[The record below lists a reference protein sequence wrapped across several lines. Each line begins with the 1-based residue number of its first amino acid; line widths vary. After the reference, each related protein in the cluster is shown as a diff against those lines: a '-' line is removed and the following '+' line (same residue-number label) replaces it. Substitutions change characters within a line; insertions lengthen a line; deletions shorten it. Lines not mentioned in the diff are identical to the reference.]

1 MKKKSVVVSLALT
14 AVLAAGALFAL
25 STCTKPSPAPSNP
38 EGGNPDGPIHH
49 FALAADLPTD
59 LPDEAALYHLR
70 STDAVSDTWA
80 THVAASLG
88 FEGQPIKHSREY
100 HWSADGA
107 AVLTVYA
114 THAFQSSQMPDGD
127 TGAGPIRA
135 AEEAI
140 AAARTWLADRDL
152 LPADCTVAPEAWPND
167 RDLPPGSFP
176 AYPGWIVRF
185 QRRLDGVPVGGFWA
199 SGVILT
205 LGDDGWV
212 RRMTYVHREI
222 KGVETVPLRPVT
234 DAWAELQATAAPAF
248 VDTSFPMAGELSPDH
263 TPVPRT
269 GVVTSATLAYREH
282 EVNVHQPTFEPY
294 YAFHGDLDTTDP
306 YGRPITFIAY
316 VPARSPGVL
325 QTPTP
330 AIQPTTASVEVSDA
344 LRRDAEA
351 MAEQLGI
358 SVDEAIRRLK
368 LQDPI
373 GTLGAELERQ
383 EADTFAGLWIQHEP
397 EYRIVVAF
405 TRNGEETIQP
415 YIENTPLAD
424 LVKVRTAEVTY
435 EELKAAQQEAH
446 RLLDELGLAVAS
458 GIDIK
463 ENQVDLYVTDRSLFD
478 ATLQEANIQLSE
490 HVEVII
496 VYEPLGDD
504 IPFAVTPD
512 PTIQFPQL
520 RTRSATFMEA
530 LLVGELVV
538 KDGCLRVS
546 AGYSDRGHLIIW
558 QPDYF
563 LNNNEGVVEILDR
576 NGEAVARVGEEIR
589 MGGGEVALTENLKR
603 QLREPLPEQCEGPYW
618 LMGQLV
624 SNE

>member
-1 MKKKSVVVSLALT
+1 MSKNITVAFGALI
-14 AVLAAGALFAL
+14 VLLLAAGALFTL
-25 STCTKPSPAPSNP
+25 SACTKPAPTP
-38 EGGNPDGPIHH
+38 GNPDGPIHH
-49 FALAADLPTD
+49 FVLATDLPTD
-59 LPDEAALYHLR
+59 LPCEAPLYHLR
-70 STDAVSDTWA
+70 PTDAVSHTWA

-88 FEGQPIKHSREY
+88 FEGQPIKFSHEY
-100 HWSADGA
+100 AWSTNGA

-127 TGAGPIRA
+127 AGAGPIST

-140 AAARTWLADRDL
+140 AIARTWLVDRDL
-152 LPADCTVAPEAWPND
+152 LPADCAVAPEAWPND

-176 AYPGWIVRF
+176 AYPGWIMRF
-185 QRRLDGVPVGGFWA
+185 QRHLNGIPVGGFWT
-199 SGVILT
+199 SGVFLA
-205 LGDDGWV
+205 LGDDGRV

-222 KGVETVPLRPVT
+222 EVAETVPLRPVA

-248 VDTSFPMAGELSPDH
+248 VDTSFPLCGEISPDH

-269 GVVTSATLAYREH
+269 GVVTSVMLAYREH

-344 LRRDAEA
+344 LRRDAET
-351 MAEQLGI
+351 MAEDLGI

-373 GTLGAELERQ
+373 GTLGAELERL

-405 TRNGEETIQP
+405 THNGEETIQP
-415 YIENTPLAD
+415 YIENTSLAN
-424 LVKVRTAEVTY
+424 LIEVRTAEATY
-435 EELKAAQQEAH
+435 EELKAAQQKAH
-446 RLLDELGLAVAS
+446 RLLDELGLSLAS
-458 GIDIK
+458 GINIK
-463 ENQVDLYVTDRSLFD
+463 ENQAELYVTDRPLFD
-478 ATLQEANIQLSE
+478 ATLQEANIQLPD
-490 HVEVII
+490 HVEVITI
-496 VYEPLGDD
+496 YEPLGDD
-504 IPFAVTPD
+504 IPFAVTPV
-512 PTIQFPQL
+512 PTIHFPQL

-530 LLVGELVV
+530 LLVGKLIV

-546 AGYSDRGHLIIW
+546 ASDRDRGHLIIW

-563 LNNNEGVVEILDR
+563 LNSNEGVIEILDR
-576 NGEAVARVGEEIR
+576 RGEAVARVGEEIR
-589 MGGGEVALTENLKR
+589 MGGGEVPLTANLKR

-624 SNE
+624 SE